1 MVASAFRCSW
11 LCDSNWHLWAALN
24 HGCVSASVVSNV
36 VGHGAL
42 KRTHL
47 VLAIAEWVLHVRRL
61 VFIFVA
67 IASLALT
74 EVGHVATLGLLIL
87 ALCRLLFGRA

>member
-11 LCDSNWHLWAALN
+11 LCDSDWHLWAALN

-42 KRTHL
+42 KCTHL
-47 VLAIAEWVLHVRRL
+47 ILSIAMWVLHVRRL
-61 VFIFVA
+61 VIFVA

-74 EVGHVATLGLLIL
+74 EVRHVATLGLLIL
-87 ALCRLLFGRA
+87 ALYRLLFGRA